1 MRSIAVTSRI
11 AVASAASLAA
21 QALFGLL
28 MLRLF
33 SPSDVGAFTVV
44 SQISFFWMTLALA
57 QSPLSFLANI
67 HLAPAQAL
75 GQALRS
81 SLWRWLLLL
90 PVAAMAVWVA
100 KLPSFVPFMAWATA
114 MALLQMG
121 WYMAQP
127 WALRTAS
134 ARSAALARAVP
145 PIIAV
150 LIAGTMGV
158 LWAGNGSTGLLI
170 AATCSYGIGALW
182 LTHRPEGKQLI
193 DTCAPMAA
201 AKDGSLTQRDD
212 RSAGLRLTHTVADAI
227 AGTAVLL
234 IWQRAY
240 GLEEA
245 SYLAVLLRLLGLFPA
260 VVYATWP
267 QVLLSRGHQ
276 KKKLSLWVGIGGAG
290 CAALAGL
297 VAMAALRSGWFAA
310 SWQGLAGYIAPLVIW
325 QCAACL
331 FAAHGHMPF
340 QRGMAR
346 QFSWATIG
354 FNALQVGVLTLP
366 LVLHSI
372 GPAAH
377 VWWLAGASALGLL
390 ALTVWIA
397 GKNLK

>member
-1 MRSIAVTSRI
+1 MSSMAVTSRI
-11 AVASAASLAA
+11 AIASAASLAA

-67 HLAPAQAL
+67 HIPPAQAL
-75 GQALRS
+75 RQALRA

-90 PVAAMAVWVA
+90 PVAAMAVWVS
-100 KLPSFVPFMAWATA
+100 KLPSFAPFMAWATA

-127 WALRTAS
+127 WALRMAS
-134 ARSAALARAVP
+134 ARTAALARAVP
-145 PIIAV
+145 PVIAV
-150 LIAGTMGV
+150 LIAAAMGIF
-158 LWAGNGSTGLLI
+158 WAGNGSAGLLI

-182 LTHRPEGKQLI
+182 LTRRADSRPTLESPPTGVVDQAATTQL
-193 DTCAPMAA
+193 
-201 AKDGSLTQRDD
+201 DD
-212 RSAGLRLTHTVADAI
+212 RSAGLRLAHTVADAI

-234 IWQRAY
+234 VWQRAY
-240 GLEEA
+240 GLAEG

-260 VVYATWP
+260 VVYAAWP
-267 QVLLSRGHQ
+267 QVLLSRGQQ
-276 KKKLSLWVGIGGAG
+276 KRKLSLWMGLGGAG

-297 VAMAALRSGWFAA
+297 MAIGALRFGWFAS
-310 SWQGLAGYIAPLVIW
+310 SWQGLEDYIAPLVIW
-325 QCAACL
+325 QCAACV

-340 QRGMAR
+340 QRGLAR
-346 QFSWATIG
+346 SFSWATIG
-354 FNALQVGVLTLP
+354 FNALQLGVLTLP
-366 LVLHSI
+366 LALHSV
-372 GPAAH
+372 GPTTH
-377 VWWLAGASALGLL
+377 VWWLAGTSALGLL

-397 GKNLK
+397 GKKLK